1 MAIEEV
7 SVYEY
12 GAGSII
18 DPKSDTKTVFIPSP
32 PTKIE
37 QKINPRPA
45 IILFGDFDVEAL
57 KSKADAEKIVF
68 VLPSDADEDVVKA
81 TCEFVIDGAKKLNV
95 VADEVSVQADDAHME
110 AAQAFVD
117 YAIDELDKDLD
128 DASTFNL

>member
-57 KSKADAEKIVF
+57 KSKADVEKIVF
-68 VLPSDADEDVVKA
+68 VLPSDADEDAVKT